1 MKVPYYSDEQLW
13 QRASIERERTWDETL
28 PVDIELIVEEQGI
41 EVIPLPGL
49 RKNASIDACMSRD
62 TNTIYI
68 DHEYVEDP
76 RMLFRVR
83 FSVAHEYAHRIL
95 HKEVFEQF
103 LDDALTD
110 SDGGVLAWARKV
122 REFQGG
128 DLLERQADEFAGS
141 FLVPKDPIRALVD
154 QHLPAVRELFEQ
166 DDMSLDRVSDD
177 AVRKYLA
184 NPIHRAFEVST
195 KVVEIRLRKYGL
207 YPLH

>member
-95 HKEVFEQF
+95 HKEVFEQ
-103 LDDALTD
+103 
-110 SDGGVLAWARKV
+110 
-122 REFQGG
+122 
-128 DLLERQADEFAGS
+128 
-141 FLVPKDPIRALVD
+141 
-154 QHLPAVRELFEQ
+154 